1 MAQEKVIE
9 IKTGAAI
16 KNIADLKNNIK
27 LLKEDLAKLDI
38 GSLAYKETLN
48 ELQENQS
55 ALNNAMHGTT
65 ASMTDV
71 MNAATAANVAFNDQ
85 NQLVK
90 AETLTYN
97 ELVRE
102 LAILKQEWRA
112 TSDATQ
118 RAALSEKIQ
127 SVNNRLK
134 EMDASV
140 GVFGRNVGNYLGSMQ
155 QFAQGFGAMGSGAR
169 SVIAPVQGV
178 TMGLKTM
185 SATPAVAILGLLA
198 NVLTSVVKA
207 MKSNE
212 EGAQG
217 MNEALAPLRVIGDAV
232 TKVFQAL
239 GNVIVGLVSGFGKLT
254 AAIFG
259 TNKATED
266 RIKLARQEK
275 QLAEQTRAT
284 TIANAEAERDIA
296 ELRAKSSD
304 RLNYTAA
311 ERLKFLQEA
320 GDKEKEIAARA
331 LEDAKLQYEIVHA
344 KNQLTKSSAE
354 ELQKEADAYAAMV
367 KAETDYYNRVRTINS
382 GIIRARRDEARDAR
396 AAAKEREDARKA
408 ELESYRALLQQEI
421 GLLSAGAE
429 ERLAKQKELAKK
441 EYDAAVAAAK
451 DKIKNETTLN
461 RTLLALQKK
470 YHGDVEKAER
480 EHREALLHIQL
491 QGLENTAAQYAAG
504 TRDNLRALKD
514 LRKAELDTMYKQEGE
529 TEADF
534 QSRRLDAQWK
544 YYEAVRAFN
553 EKVLDESTES
563 LELAFAQSAHTQE
576 AQLAFEQQ
584 MAEARLAQIE
594 KLGKEAGETE
604 AQFQIRRA
612 EAAREAAEA
621 SEALLD
627 YQDEQAVLRRQND
640 IALLEEGSLEYLAK
654 TVELK
659 RFELDSLHK
668 LEGESEEE
676 FRARQLE
683 AEKAYIDAKKNLW
696 KGALNVYQQ
705 AASATSG
712 ILSSIAD
719 MYENGT
725 DVTEAEAKKA
735 KNMRIAGATIDM
747 LSGVVSA
754 ISTAQ
759 QLGPIAGPIMAAI
772 NSAAVIAAGVANIS
786 KIKSQQISKDGGS
799 TSSTPVSVNAPA
811 AVPTFSEVRSITGA
825 SEEDRL
831 NRMADDKQVYILSS
845 DLEADREATRVQVK
859 ETTF

>member
-155 QFAQGFGAMGSGAR
+155 QFAQGFGAMGAGAR

-331 LEDAKLQYEIVHA
+331 LEDAKLQYEIIHA

-421 GLLSAGAE
+421 GLLSAGTE

-441 EYDAAVAAAK
+441 EYEAAVAAAK

-480 EHREALLHIQL
+480 EHREALLHIRL

-529 TEADF
+529 AEADY
-534 QSRRLDAQWK
+534 QARRLDAQWK

-594 KLGKEAGETE
+594 KLGREAGETE

-612 EAAREAAEA
+612 DAAREAAEA

-627 YQDEQAVLRRQND
+627 YQDEQAILRRKND

-654 TVELK
+654 EMELK
-659 RFELDSLHK
+659 QFEMDSLHK

-786 KIKSQQISKDGGS
+786 KIKSQQISKNGGS
-799 TSSTPVSVNAPA
+799 TSATPVSVNAPA
-811 AVPTFSEVRSITGA
+811 AVPTFNEVRSITGA

>member
-155 QFAQGFGAMGSGAR
+155 QFAQGFGAMGAGAR

-331 LEDAKLQYEIVHA
+331 LEDAKLQYEIIHA

-367 KAETDYYNRVRTINS
+367 KAETEYYNRVRTINS

-421 GLLSAGAE
+421 DLLSEGTE

-441 EYDAAVAAAK
+441 EYEAAVAAAK

-461 RTLLALQKK
+461 RTLLSLQKK

-480 EHREALLHIQL
+480 EHREALLHIRL

-529 TEADF
+529 AEADY
-534 QSRRLDAQWK
+534 QARRLDAQWK

-594 KLGKEAGETE
+594 KLGREAGETE

-612 EAAREAAEA
+612 DAAREAAEA

-627 YQDEQAVLRRQND
+627 YQDEQELLRRKND

-654 TVELK
+654 EMELK
-659 RFELDSLHK
+659 QFEMDSLHK

-786 KIKSQQISKDGGS
+786 KIKSQQISKNGGS
-799 TSSTPVSVNAPA
+799 TSATPVSVNAPA
-811 AVPTFSEVRSITGA
+811 AVPTFNEVRSITGA

>member
-155 QFAQGFGAMGSGAR
+155 QFAQGFGAMGAGAR

-331 LEDAKLQYEIVHA
+331 LEDAKLQYEIIHA

-367 KAETDYYNRVRTINS
+367 KAETEYYNRVRTINS

-421 GLLSAGAE
+421 DLLSAGTE

-441 EYDAAVAAAK
+441 EYEAAVAAAK

-480 EHREALLHIQL
+480 EHREALLHIRL

-529 TEADF
+529 SEADY
-534 QSRRLDAQWK
+534 QARRLEAQWK

-584 MAEARLAQIE
+584 MAEARLTQIE
-594 KLGKEAGETE
+594 KLGREAGETE

-612 EAAREAAEA
+612 DAAREAAEA

-627 YQDEQAVLRRQND
+627 YQDEQAILRRKND

-654 TVELK
+654 EMELK
-659 RFELDSLHK
+659 QFEMDSLHK

-786 KIKSQQISKDGGS
+786 KIKSQQISKNGGS
-799 TSSTPVSVNAPA
+799 TSATPVSVNAPA
-811 AVPTFSEVRSITGA
+811 AVPTFNEVRSITGA

>member
-155 QFAQGFGAMGSGAR
+155 QFAQGFGAMGAGAR

-185 SATPAVAILGLLA
+185 SATPAVSILGLLA
-198 NVLTSVVKA
+198 DVLTSVVKA

-331 LEDAKLQYEIVHA
+331 LEDAKLQYEIIHA

-367 KAETDYYNRVRTINS
+367 KAETEYYNRVRTINS

-421 GLLSAGAE
+421 DLLSEGTE

-461 RTLLALQKK
+461 RTLLTLQKK

-480 EHREALLHIQL
+480 EHREALLHIRL
-491 QGLENTAAQYAAG
+491 QGLENTAAQYAAR

-529 TEADF
+529 AEADY
-534 QSRRLDAQWK
+534 QARRLEAQWK

-584 MAEARLAQIE
+584 MAEARLTQIE
-594 KLGKEAGETE
+594 KLGREAGETE

-612 EAAREAAEA
+612 DAAREAAEA

-627 YQDEQAVLRRQND
+627 YQDEQAILRRKND

-654 TVELK
+654 EMELK
-659 RFELDSLHK
+659 QFEMDSLHK

-786 KIKSQQISKDGGS
+786 KIKSQQISKNGGS
-799 TSSTPVSVNAPA
+799 TSATPVSVNAPA
-811 AVPTFSEVRSITGA
+811 AVPTFNEVRSITGA

-831 NRMADDKQVYILSS
+831 NRMADDKPVYILSS
-845 DLEADREATRVQVK
+845 DLEADREATRVRVN

>member
-155 QFAQGFGAMGSGAR
+155 QFAQGFGAMGAGAR

-331 LEDAKLQYEIVHA
+331 LEDAKLQYEIIHA

-367 KAETDYYNRVRTINS
+367 KAETEYYNRVRTINS

-421 GLLSAGAE
+421 DLLSEGTE

-441 EYDAAVAAAK
+441 EYEAAVAAAK

-480 EHREALLHIQL
+480 EHREALLHIRL

-529 TEADF
+529 AEADY
-534 QSRRLDAQWK
+534 QARRLDAQWK

-594 KLGKEAGETE
+594 KLGREAGETE

-621 SEALLD
+621 SEALLN
-627 YQDEQAVLRRQND
+627 YQDEQAVLRRKND

-654 TVELK
+654 EMELK
-659 RFELDSLHK
+659 QFEMDSLHK
-668 LEGESEEE
+668 LEGESEED

-683 AEKAYIDAKKNLW
+683 AEKAYMDAKKNLW

-786 KIKSQQISKDGGS
+786 KIKAQQISKDGGS
-799 TSSTPVSVNAPA
+799 TSATPVSVNAPA
-811 AVPTFSEVRSITGA
+811 AVPTFNEVRSITGA

>member
-155 QFAQGFGAMGSGAR
+155 QFAQGFGAMGAGAR

-331 LEDAKLQYEIVHA
+331 LEDAKLQYEIIHA

-367 KAETDYYNRVRTINS
+367 KAETEYYNRVRTINS
-382 GIIRARRDEARDAR
+382 GIIRARRDEARDER

-421 GLLSAGAE
+421 DLLSEGTE

-480 EHREALLHIQL
+480 EHREALLHIRL

-529 TEADF
+529 AEADY
-534 QSRRLDAQWK
+534 QARRLDAQWK

-584 MAEARLAQIE
+584 MAEARLTQIE
-594 KLGKEAGETE
+594 KLGREAGETE

-612 EAAREAAEA
+612 DAAREAAEA

-627 YQDEQAVLRRQND
+627 YQDEQAILRRKND

-654 TVELK
+654 EMELK
-659 RFELDSLHK
+659 QFEMDSLHK

-772 NSAAVIAAGVANIS
+772 NSAAVIAAGIANIS
-786 KIKSQQISKDGGS
+786 KIKAQQISKDGGS
-799 TSSTPVSVNAPA
+799 TSATPVSVNAPA
-811 AVPTFSEVRSITGA
+811 AVPTFNEVRSITGA

>member
-155 QFAQGFGAMGSGAR
+155 QFAQGFGAMGAGAR

-331 LEDAKLQYEIVHA
+331 LEDAKLQYEIIHA

-367 KAETDYYNRVRTINS
+367 KAETEYYNRVRTINS

-421 GLLSAGAE
+421 DLLSEGTE

-441 EYDAAVAAAK
+441 EYEAAVAAAK

-480 EHREALLHIQL
+480 EHREALLHIRL

-529 TEADF
+529 AEADY
-534 QSRRLDAQWK
+534 QARRLDAQWK

-594 KLGKEAGETE
+594 KLGREAGETE

-621 SEALLD
+621 SEALLN
-627 YQDEQAVLRRQND
+627 YQDEQAVLRRKND

-654 TVELK
+654 EMELK
-659 RFELDSLHK
+659 QFELDSLHK
-668 LEGESEEE
+668 LEGESEED

-683 AEKAYIDAKKNLW
+683 AEKAYMDAKKNLW

-786 KIKSQQISKDGGS
+786 KIKAQQISKDGGS
-799 TSSTPVSVNAPA
+799 TSATPVSVNAPA
-811 AVPTFSEVRSITGA
+811 AVPTFNEVRSITGA

>member
-155 QFAQGFGAMGSGAR
+155 QFAQGFGAMGAGAR

-331 LEDAKLQYEIVHA
+331 LEDAKLQYEIIHA

-367 KAETDYYNRVRTINS
+367 KAETEYYNRVRTINS

-421 GLLSAGAE
+421 DLLSEGTE

-441 EYDAAVAAAK
+441 EYEAAVAAAK

-480 EHREALLHIQL
+480 EHREALLHIRL

-529 TEADF
+529 AEADY
-534 QSRRLDAQWK
+534 QARRLEAQWK

-594 KLGKEAGETE
+594 KLGREAGETE

-621 SEALLD
+621 SEALLN
-627 YQDEQAVLRRQND
+627 YQDEQAVLRRKND

-654 TVELK
+654 EMELK
-659 RFELDSLHK
+659 QFELDSLHK
-668 LEGESEEE
+668 LEGESEED

-683 AEKAYIDAKKNLW
+683 AEKAYMDAKKNLW

-786 KIKSQQISKDGGS
+786 KIKAQQISKDGGS
-799 TSSTPVSVNAPA
+799 TSATPVSVNAPA
-811 AVPTFSEVRSITGA
+811 AVPTFNEVRSITGA

>member
-155 QFAQGFGAMGSGAR
+155 QFAQGFGAMGAGAR

-320 GDKEKEIAARA
+320 GDKEKEISARA
-331 LEDAKLQYEIVHA
+331 LEDAKLQYEIIHA

-367 KAETDYYNRVRTINS
+367 KAETEYYNRVRTINS

-421 GLLSAGAE
+421 DLLSEGTE

-480 EHREALLHIQL
+480 EHREALLHIRL

-529 TEADF
+529 AEADY
-534 QSRRLDAQWK
+534 QARRLDAQWK

-553 EKVLDESTES
+553 EKVLDESTEA

-594 KLGKEAGETE
+594 KLGREAGETE

-621 SEALLD
+621 SEALLN
-627 YQDEQAVLRRQND
+627 YQDEQAVLRRKND

-654 TVELK
+654 EMELK
-659 RFELDSLHK
+659 QFEMDSLHK

-676 FRARQLE
+676 FRARQLDS
-683 AEKAYIDAKKNLW
+683 EKAYMDAKKNLW

-786 KIKSQQISKDGGS
+786 KIKAQQISKDGGS
-799 TSSTPVSVNAPA
+799 TSATPVSVNAPA
-811 AVPTFSEVRSITGA
+811 AVPTFNEVRSITGA

>member
-38 GSLAYKETLN
+38 GSIAYKETLN

-155 QFAQGFGAMGSGAR
+155 QFAQGFGAMGAGAR

-331 LEDAKLQYEIVHA
+331 LEDAKLQYEIIHA

-421 GLLSAGAE
+421 DLLSAGTE

-441 EYDAAVAAAK
+441 EYEAAVAAAK

-491 QGLENTAAQYAAG
+491 QGLENAAAQYAAG

-529 TEADF
+529 AEADY
-534 QSRRLDAQWK
+534 QARRLDAQWK

-594 KLGKEAGETE
+594 KLGREAGETE

-612 EAAREAAEA
+612 DAAREAAEA

-627 YQDEQAVLRRQND
+627 YQDEQAVLRRKND

-799 TSSTPVSVNAPA
+799 TSATPVSVNAPA
-811 AVPTFSEVRSITGA
+811 AVPTFNEVRSITGA

>member
-155 QFAQGFGAMGSGAR
+155 QFAQGFGAMGAGAR

-331 LEDAKLQYEIVHA
+331 LEDAKLQYEIIHA

-367 KAETDYYNRVRTINS
+367 KAETEYYNRVRTINS

-421 GLLSAGAE
+421 DLLSAGTE

-480 EHREALLHIQL
+480 EHRKALLHIQL
-491 QGLENTAAQYAAG
+491 QGLENAAAQYAAG

-529 TEADF
+529 AEADY
-534 QSRRLDAQWK
+534 QARRLDAQWK

-594 KLGKEAGETE
+594 KLGREAGETE

-621 SEALLD
+621 SEALLN
-627 YQDEQAVLRRQND
+627 YQDEQAVLRRKND

-654 TVELK
+654 EMELK
-659 RFELDSLHK
+659 QFELDSLHK
-668 LEGESEEE
+668 LEGESEED

-683 AEKAYIDAKKNLW
+683 AEKAYMDAKKNLW

-799 TSSTPVSVNAPA
+799 TSATPVSVNAPA
-811 AVPTFSEVRSITGA
+811 AVPTFNEVRSITGA